1 MFNRYEESEESMVDL
16 VYAIS
21 ASLDGYISD
30 QNGDF
35 DWTEPSEEAHAF
47 FNDLQR
53 SVGTFLCGRRMYE
66 TMRVWDTLLLDDLPE
81 IQREFAEAWRATDK
95 VVYSSTLDEVPE
107 PRTRLERTFDPE
119 VVKTMKDDADH
130 DLAIAGPGLAAA
142 AIRAGLVDRYLL
154 RVVPTIV
161 GGGASA
167 LPDAVRV
174 DLVLNTTR
182 RFDDD
187 SVLLDYRLRTI

>member
-1 MFNRYEESEESMVDL
+1 
-16 VYAIS
+16 
-21 ASLDGYISD
+21 
-30 QNGDF
+30 
-35 DWTEPSEEAHAF
+35 
-47 FNDLQR
+47 
-53 SVGTFLCGRRMYE
+53 MYE

-119 VVKTMKDDADH
+119 VVQTMKDDVDH
-130 DLAIAGPGLAAA
+130 DLAIAGPGLAAE